1 MKKLL
6 WVLILLLL
14 PLTALAEDAE
24 SRRDGAFFYQIADG
38 EAILTG
44 CDWDAMQADSLYM
57 FAEPPVSLEIPA
69 TLGGYPVTSI
79 GGGVFCSL
87 DGCPVDAPFEVVLPE
102 GLRTLD
108 AYTFTECFYAT
119 KITLPASLEII
130 PEGCFDRVP
139 AEIDFPNGNPR
150 YSCENGFLINN
161 TTQTLLY
168 TAPSSHGI
176 ALPAVRRLGDWS
188 LSNYYLWY
196 DDYDPVLPDTLESVG
211 SYVFYD
217 CGVTRVTFPDGITEL
232 SPFTFSC
239 TALQEVHLPASLRE
253 IPDYCFWD
261 CHLTALTIPD
271 GVTRIGAHAVD
282 WFTGEIIGAV
292 TLPASVEF
300 VGYRA
305 FPDECDVTALNPQV
319 HFETATEY
327 AERIP
332 EYDWYGDEAAD
343 VLYSDGLFDYELSS
357 RGAVLL
363 DCSRFLN
370 QPEVPDVLEIPAELG
385 GYPVTSIGGWVFCS
399 LDGCPLDAPFEIVLP
414 EGLRALDADT
424 FSDCFYAANVTL
436 PASLEIIPEGCF
448 GRIPAEIDFPN
459 GNPRYSCENGF
470 LIDNTTQTLLYTAP
484 SSHGT
489 ALPAVR
495 RLGDWSLANWLWYD
509 DDDPVLP
516 DTLESVGSHIFY
528 DCCVTRVTFP
538 DGVTE
543 LSPYTFHSTDLQEVH
558 LPASLREIPDFCFW
572 NCQLTALTIPDGVTH
587 IGAQAFNGFT
597 GEIIQAV
604 TLPASVEF
612 VGYRAFPDECDVTAL
627 NPQVHFETATEYAE
641 RIPEYDWYGDEAAD
655 VLYSDGLFDYELSS
669 RGAVLLDCSRF
680 FNQPEVPD
688 VLEIPSELGG
698 TPVVAIAANALNT
711 SESCADSLLFG
722 IVLPEGVQRVEAD
735 AFQCC
740 HAATQISFPSTLTML
755 AEGSFFH
762 VYAEIDFPNG
772 NPRYSCENGFLI
784 DRDTQTLLYAAP
796 SSQGQPI
803 PAVRRLG
810 DSALDNWKP
819 AGNEIR
825 LPDTLESIGPY
836 ALDGQYTGDF
846 SPLAALILPDGVR
859 ELSDCSIYGCWEIQL
874 LRFPATLTEIPAYCV
889 ANCGLGAVEIPEG
902 VTRIGEFAFYYYDW
916 EQTELSAVTLPAS
929 VEFVGFRAF
938 PDECEITAL
947 NPDTHF
953 ETEEEINQRNP
964 DWAYRIP

>member
-14 PLTALAEDAE
+14 PLTAWAEDAE
-24 SRRDGAFFYQIADG
+24 IHRDGAFFYQIADG
-38 EAILTG
+38 EATLTG

-57 FAEPPVSLEIPA
+57 FAEPQVSLEIPA

-79 GGGVFCSL
+79 GGWQLSSL
-87 DGCPVDAPFEVVLPE
+87 DVCPVDAPFDVVLPE
-102 GLRTLD
+102 GLRALD
-108 AYTFTECFYAT
+108 ADAFADCYYAA
-119 KITLPASLEII
+119 KVTLPATLEII
-130 PEGCFDRVP
+130 PEGCFDRIE

-150 YSCENGFLINN
+150 YSCENGFLIDRD
-161 TTQTLLY
+161 TQTLLY
-168 TAPSSHGI
+168 TAPSSHGT
-176 ALPAVRRLGDWS
+176 ALPAVRRLGDGS
-188 LSNYYLWY
+188 LLNWLWY
-196 DDYDPVLPDTLESVG
+196 DDDDPVLPDTLESVG
-211 SYVFYD
+211 SYIFYD

-232 SPFTFSC
+232 SPYTFYC
-239 TALQEVHLPASLRE
+239 TDLQEVHLPASLRE
-253 IPDYCFWD
+253 IPDYCFWN
-261 CHLTALTIPD
+261 CQLTALTIPD

-319 HFETATEY
+319 HFETAAEY

-343 VLYSDGLFDYELSS
+343 ALYSDGLFDYELSS

-363 DCSRFLN
+363 DCSRFL
-370 QPEVPDVLEIPAELG
+370 
-385 GYPVTSIGGWVFCS
+385 
-399 LDGCPLDAPFEIVLP
+399 
-414 EGLRALDADT
+414 
-424 FSDCFYAANVTL
+424 
-436 PASLEIIPEGCF
+436 
-448 GRIPAEIDFPN
+448 
-459 GNPRYSCENGF
+459 
-470 LIDNTTQTLLYTAP
+470 
-484 SSHGT
+484 
-489 ALPAVR
+489 
-495 RLGDWSLANWLWYD
+495 
-509 DDDPVLP
+509 
-516 DTLESVGSHIFY
+516 
-528 DCCVTRVTFP
+528 
-538 DGVTE
+538 
-543 LSPYTFHSTDLQEVH
+543 
-558 LPASLREIPDFCFW
+558 
-572 NCQLTALTIPDGVTH
+572 
-587 IGAQAFNGFT
+587 
-597 GEIIQAV
+597 
-604 TLPASVEF
+604 
-612 VGYRAFPDECDVTAL
+612 
-627 NPQVHFETATEYAE
+627 
-641 RIPEYDWYGDEAAD
+641 
-655 VLYSDGLFDYELSS
+655 
-669 RGAVLLDCSRF
+669 
-680 FNQPEVPD
+680 NQPEVPD

-803 PAVRRLG
+803 PVVRRLG

>member
-14 PLTALAEDAE
+14 PLTAWAEDAE
-24 SRRDGAFFYQIADG
+24 IHRDGAFFYQIADG
-38 EAILTG
+38 EATLTG

-79 GGGVFCSL
+79 GGWVFCSL

-102 GLRTLD
+102 GLRALD
-108 AYTFTECFYAT
+108 ADTFADCFYAA
-119 KITLPASLEII
+119 KVTLPATLEII
-130 PEGCFDRVP
+130 PEDCFDRIS

-168 TAPSSHGI
+168 TAPSSHGNP
-176 ALPAVRRLGDWS
+176 LPAVRRLGDCS
-188 LSNYYLWY
+188 LMNWLW
-196 DDYDPVLPDTLESVG
+196 DDDDDPVLPDTLESVG
-211 SYVFYD
+211 SYIFYD

-232 SPFTFSC
+232 SPYTFYC
-239 TALQEVHLPASLRE
+239 TDLQEVHLPASLRE
-253 IPDYCFWD
+253 IPDYCFWN
-261 CHLTALTIPD
+261 CQLIALTIPD

-363 DCSRFLN
+363 DCSRFL
-370 QPEVPDVLEIPAELG
+370 
-385 GYPVTSIGGWVFCS
+385 
-399 LDGCPLDAPFEIVLP
+399 
-414 EGLRALDADT
+414 
-424 FSDCFYAANVTL
+424 
-436 PASLEIIPEGCF
+436 
-448 GRIPAEIDFPN
+448 
-459 GNPRYSCENGF
+459 
-470 LIDNTTQTLLYTAP
+470 
-484 SSHGT
+484 
-489 ALPAVR
+489 
-495 RLGDWSLANWLWYD
+495 
-509 DDDPVLP
+509 
-516 DTLESVGSHIFY
+516 
-528 DCCVTRVTFP
+528 
-538 DGVTE
+538 
-543 LSPYTFHSTDLQEVH
+543 
-558 LPASLREIPDFCFW
+558 
-572 NCQLTALTIPDGVTH
+572 
-587 IGAQAFNGFT
+587 
-597 GEIIQAV
+597 
-604 TLPASVEF
+604 
-612 VGYRAFPDECDVTAL
+612 
-627 NPQVHFETATEYAE
+627 
-641 RIPEYDWYGDEAAD
+641 
-655 VLYSDGLFDYELSS
+655 
-669 RGAVLLDCSRF
+669 
-680 FNQPEVPD
+680 NQPEVPD

-889 ANCGLGAVEIPEG
+889 ANCGLGAVEIPED

-929 VEFVGFRAF
+929 VEFAGFRAF
-938 PDECEITAL
+938 PDDCEITAL

>member
-14 PLTALAEDAE
+14 PLTVLAEDAE

-79 GGGVFCSL
+79 GGWVFCSL

-102 GLRTLD
+102 GLRALD
-108 AYTFTECFYAT
+108 ADAFADCFYAANV
-119 KITLPASLEII
+119 TLPATLEII
-130 PEGCFDRVP
+130 PEDCFDRIS
-139 AEIDFPNGNPR
+139 AEIEFPNGNPR
-150 YSCENGFLINN
+150 YSCENGFLIDN

-168 TAPSSHGI
+168 TAPSSHGNP
-176 ALPAVRRLGDWS
+176 LPAVRRLGDCS
-188 LSNYYLWY
+188 LANWLW
-196 DDYDPVLPDTLESVG
+196 DDDDDPVLPDTLESVG
-211 SYVFYD
+211 SYIFYD

-232 SPFTFSC
+232 SPYTFYC
-239 TALQEVHLPASLRE
+239 TDLQEVHLPASLRE
-253 IPDYCFWD
+253 IPDYCFWN
-261 CHLTALTIPD
+261 CQLIALTIPD

-319 HFETATEY
+319 HFETAAEY

-363 DCSRFLN
+363 GCSRFLN

-385 GYPVTSIGGWVFCS
+385 GYPVVGLGAYALCTYDFAGGRDFSI
-399 LDGCPLDAPFEIVLP
+399 IV
-414 EGLRALDADT
+414 
-424 FSDCFYAANVTL
+424 
-436 PASLEIIPEGCF
+436 
-448 GRIPAEIDFPN
+448 
-459 GNPRYSCENGF
+459 
-470 LIDNTTQTLLYTAP
+470 
-484 SSHGT
+484 
-489 ALPAVR
+489 
-495 RLGDWSLANWLWYD
+495 
-509 DDDPVLP
+509 
-516 DTLESVGSHIFY
+516 
-528 DCCVTRVTFP
+528 
-538 DGVTE
+538 
-543 LSPYTFHSTDLQEVH
+543 
-558 LPASLREIPDFCFW
+558 
-572 NCQLTALTIPDGVTH
+572 
-587 IGAQAFNGFT
+587 
-597 GEIIQAV
+597 
-604 TLPASVEF
+604 
-612 VGYRAFPDECDVTAL
+612 
-627 NPQVHFETATEYAE
+627 
-641 RIPEYDWYGDEAAD
+641 
-655 VLYSDGLFDYELSS
+655 
-669 RGAVLLDCSRF
+669 
-680 FNQPEVPD
+680 
-688 VLEIPSELGG
+688 
-698 TPVVAIAANALNT
+698 
-711 SESCADSLLFG
+711 
-722 IVLPEGVQRVEAD
+722 PEGVRFMTSD
-735 AFQCC
+735 AFLCC
-740 HAATQISFPSTLTML
+740 HAATRISFPSTLDDL
-755 AEGSFFH
+755 PESSFYH
-762 VYAEIDFPNG
+762 VSAEIDFPNG

>member
-14 PLTALAEDAE
+14 PLTAWAEDAE
-24 SRRDGAFFYQIADG
+24 IHRDGAFFYQIADG

-319 HFETATEY
+319 HFETAAEY
-327 AERIP
+327 AERRS
-332 EYDWYGDEAAD
+332 EYDWDSDEAAD
-343 VLYSDGLFDYELSS
+343 ALYSDGLFDYELSS

-385 GYPVTSIGGWVFCS
+385 GYPVTAIGGWVFCS
-399 LDGCPLDAPFEIVLP
+399 LDGCPVDAPFEVVLP
-414 EGLRALDADT
+414 EGLRALDSDT
-424 FSDCFYAANVTL
+424 FADCFYAANVTL

-484 SSHGT
+484 SSHGNP
-489 ALPAVR
+489 LPAVR
-495 RLGDWSLANWLWYD
+495 RLGDCSLMNWLWDD

-516 DTLESVGSHIFY
+516 DTLESVGSYIFY
-528 DCCVTRVTFP
+528 DCGVTRVTFP
-538 DGVTE
+538 DGITE
-543 LSPYTFHSTDLQEVH
+543 LSPYTFYCTDLQEVH
-558 LPASLREIPDFCFW
+558 LPASLREIPDYCFW
-572 NCQLTALTIPDGVTH
+572 NCQLIALTIPDGVTR
-587 IGAQAFNGFT
+587 IGAHAVDWFT
-597 GEIIQAV
+597 GEIIGAV

-627 NPQVHFETATEYAE
+627 NPQVHFETAAEYAE

-655 VLYSDGLFDYELSS
+655 ALYSDGLFDYELSS

-680 FNQPEVPD
+680 LNQPEVPD

>member
-1 MKKLL
+1 M
-6 WVLILLLL
+6 LLL

-24 SRRDGAFFYQIADG
+24 SHRDGAFFYQIADG

-79 GGGVFCSL
+79 GGWVFCSL
-87 DGCPVDAPFEVVLPE
+87 DGSPVDAPFEVVLPE
-102 GLRTLD
+102 GLRALD
-108 AYTFTECFYAT
+108 ADTFADCFYAANV
-119 KITLPASLEII
+119 TLPASLEII
-130 PEGCFDRVP
+130 PEDCFDRIS

-150 YSCENGFLINN
+150 YSCENGFLIDN

-168 TAPSSHGI
+168 TAPSSHGNP
-176 ALPAVRRLGDWS
+176 LPAVRRLGDCS
-188 LSNYYLWY
+188 LMNWLW
-196 DDYDPVLPDTLESVG
+196 DDDDAPVLPDTLESVG
-211 SYVFYD
+211 SYIFYD

-232 SPFTFSC
+232 SPYTFYC
-239 TALQEVHLPASLRE
+239 TDLQEVHLPASLRE
-253 IPDYCFWD
+253 IPDYCFWN
-261 CHLTALTIPD
+261 CQLTALTIPD

-319 HFETATEY
+319 HFETAAEY

-363 DCSRFLN
+363 NCSRLFN
-370 QPEVPDVLEIPAELG
+370 QSEVPDVLEIPAKLG
-385 GYPVTSIGGWVFCS
+385 GYPVVGLGAYALCTYDFAGGRDFSI
-399 LDGCPLDAPFEIVLP
+399 IV
-414 EGLRALDADT
+414 
-424 FSDCFYAANVTL
+424 
-436 PASLEIIPEGCF
+436 
-448 GRIPAEIDFPN
+448 
-459 GNPRYSCENGF
+459 
-470 LIDNTTQTLLYTAP
+470 
-484 SSHGT
+484 
-489 ALPAVR
+489 
-495 RLGDWSLANWLWYD
+495 
-509 DDDPVLP
+509 
-516 DTLESVGSHIFY
+516 
-528 DCCVTRVTFP
+528 
-538 DGVTE
+538 
-543 LSPYTFHSTDLQEVH
+543 
-558 LPASLREIPDFCFW
+558 
-572 NCQLTALTIPDGVTH
+572 
-587 IGAQAFNGFT
+587 
-597 GEIIQAV
+597 
-604 TLPASVEF
+604 
-612 VGYRAFPDECDVTAL
+612 
-627 NPQVHFETATEYAE
+627 
-641 RIPEYDWYGDEAAD
+641 
-655 VLYSDGLFDYELSS
+655 
-669 RGAVLLDCSRF
+669 
-680 FNQPEVPD
+680 
-688 VLEIPSELGG
+688 
-698 TPVVAIAANALNT
+698 
-711 SESCADSLLFG
+711 
-722 IVLPEGVQRVEAD
+722 PEGVRFMTSD
-735 AFQCC
+735 AFLCC
-740 HAATQISFPSTLTML
+740 HAATRISFPSTLDDL
-755 AEGSFFH
+755 PESSFYH
-762 VYAEIDFPNG
+762 VSAEIDFPNG

>member
-14 PLTALAEDAE
+14 PLTVLAEDAE

-38 EAILTG
+38 EAVLTG

-79 GGGVFCSL
+79 GGWVFCSL
-87 DGCPVDAPFEVVLPE
+87 DGSPVDAPFEVVLPE
-102 GLRTLD
+102 GLRALD
-108 AYTFTECFYAT
+108 ADAFADCYYAA
-119 KITLPASLEII
+119 KVTLPATLEII
-130 PEGCFDRVP
+130 PEDCFDRIS

-150 YSCENGFLINN
+150 YSCENGFLIDN

-168 TAPSSHGI
+168 TAPSSHGNP
-176 ALPAVRRLGDWS
+176 LPAVRRLGDCS
-188 LSNYYLWY
+188 LANWLW
-196 DDYDPVLPDTLESVG
+196 DDDDDPVLPDTLESVG
-211 SYVFYD
+211 SYIFYD

-232 SPFTFSC
+232 SPYTFYC
-239 TALQEVHLPASLRE
+239 TDLQEVHLPASLRE
-253 IPDYCFWD
+253 IPDYCFWN
-261 CHLTALTIPD
+261 CQLIALTIPD

-332 EYDWYGDEAAD
+332 EYDWYGGEAAD

-363 DCSRFLN
+363 GCSRFLN

-385 GYPVTSIGGWVFCS
+385 GYPVVGLGAYALCTYDFAGGRDFSI
-399 LDGCPLDAPFEIVLP
+399 IV
-414 EGLRALDADT
+414 
-424 FSDCFYAANVTL
+424 
-436 PASLEIIPEGCF
+436 
-448 GRIPAEIDFPN
+448 
-459 GNPRYSCENGF
+459 
-470 LIDNTTQTLLYTAP
+470 
-484 SSHGT
+484 
-489 ALPAVR
+489 
-495 RLGDWSLANWLWYD
+495 
-509 DDDPVLP
+509 
-516 DTLESVGSHIFY
+516 
-528 DCCVTRVTFP
+528 
-538 DGVTE
+538 
-543 LSPYTFHSTDLQEVH
+543 
-558 LPASLREIPDFCFW
+558 
-572 NCQLTALTIPDGVTH
+572 
-587 IGAQAFNGFT
+587 
-597 GEIIQAV
+597 
-604 TLPASVEF
+604 
-612 VGYRAFPDECDVTAL
+612 
-627 NPQVHFETATEYAE
+627 
-641 RIPEYDWYGDEAAD
+641 
-655 VLYSDGLFDYELSS
+655 
-669 RGAVLLDCSRF
+669 
-680 FNQPEVPD
+680 
-688 VLEIPSELGG
+688 
-698 TPVVAIAANALNT
+698 
-711 SESCADSLLFG
+711 
-722 IVLPEGVQRVEAD
+722 PEGVRFMTSD
-735 AFQCC
+735 AFLCC
-740 HAATQISFPSTLTML
+740 HAATRISFPSTLDDL
-755 AEGSFFH
+755 PESSFYH
-762 VYAEIDFPNG
+762 VSAEIDFPNG

>member
-24 SRRDGAFFYQIADG
+24 SHRDGAFFYQIADG
-38 EAILTG
+38 EAVLTG

-57 FAEPPVSLEIPA
+57 FAEPQVS
-69 TLGGYPVTSI
+69 
-79 GGGVFCSL
+79 
-87 DGCPVDAPFEVVLPE
+87 
-102 GLRTLD
+102 
-108 AYTFTECFYAT
+108 
-119 KITLPASLEII
+119 
-130 PEGCFDRVP
+130 
-139 AEIDFPNGNPR
+139 
-150 YSCENGFLINN
+150 
-161 TTQTLLY
+161 
-168 TAPSSHGI
+168 
-176 ALPAVRRLGDWS
+176 
-188 LSNYYLWY
+188 
-196 DDYDPVLPDTLESVG
+196 
-211 SYVFYD
+211 
-217 CGVTRVTFPDGITEL
+217 
-232 SPFTFSC
+232 
-239 TALQEVHLPASLRE
+239 
-253 IPDYCFWD
+253 
-261 CHLTALTIPD
+261 
-271 GVTRIGAHAVD
+271 
-282 WFTGEIIGAV
+282 
-292 TLPASVEF
+292 
-300 VGYRA
+300 
-305 FPDECDVTALNPQV
+305 
-319 HFETATEY
+319 
-327 AERIP
+327 
-332 EYDWYGDEAAD
+332 
-343 VLYSDGLFDYELSS
+343 
-357 RGAVLL
+357 
-363 DCSRFLN
+363 
-370 QPEVPDVLEIPAELG
+370 LEIPAELG
-385 GYPVTSIGGWVFCS
+385 GV
-399 LDGCPLDAPFEIVLP
+399 
-414 EGLRALDADT
+414 
-424 FSDCFYAANVTL
+424 
-436 PASLEIIPEGCF
+436 
-448 GRIPAEIDFPN
+448 
-459 GNPRYSCENGF
+459 
-470 LIDNTTQTLLYTAP
+470 
-484 SSHGT
+484 
-489 ALPAVR
+489 
-495 RLGDWSLANWLWYD
+495 
-509 DDDPVLP
+509 
-516 DTLESVGSHIFY
+516 
-528 DCCVTRVTFP
+528 
-538 DGVTE
+538 
-543 LSPYTFHSTDLQEVH
+543 
-558 LPASLREIPDFCFW
+558 
-572 NCQLTALTIPDGVTH
+572 
-587 IGAQAFNGFT
+587 
-597 GEIIQAV
+597 
-604 TLPASVEF
+604 
-612 VGYRAFPDECDVTAL
+612 
-627 NPQVHFETATEYAE
+627 
-641 RIPEYDWYGDEAAD
+641 
-655 VLYSDGLFDYELSS
+655 
-669 RGAVLLDCSRF
+669 
-680 FNQPEVPD
+680 
-688 VLEIPSELGG
+688 
-698 TPVVAIAANALNT
+698 PVVAIAENALNT

>member
-14 PLTALAEDAE
+14 PLTAWAEDAE
-24 SRRDGAFFYQIADG
+24 IHRDGAFFYQIADG
-38 EAILTG
+38 EATLTG

-57 FAEPPVSLEIPA
+57 FAEPQVSLEIPA
-69 TLGGYPVTSI
+69 TLGGYPVTAI
-79 GGGVFCSL
+79 GGWVFCSL

-102 GLRTLD
+102 GLR
-108 AYTFTECFYAT
+108 
-119 KITLPASLEII
+119 
-130 PEGCFDRVP
+130 
-139 AEIDFPNGNPR
+139 
-150 YSCENGFLINN
+150 
-161 TTQTLLY
+161 
-168 TAPSSHGI
+168 
-176 ALPAVRRLGDWS
+176 
-188 LSNYYLWY
+188 
-196 DDYDPVLPDTLESVG
+196 
-211 SYVFYD
+211 
-217 CGVTRVTFPDGITEL
+217 
-232 SPFTFSC
+232 
-239 TALQEVHLPASLRE
+239 
-253 IPDYCFWD
+253 
-261 CHLTALTIPD
+261 
-271 GVTRIGAHAVD
+271 
-282 WFTGEIIGAV
+282 
-292 TLPASVEF
+292 
-300 VGYRA
+300 
-305 FPDECDVTALNPQV
+305 
-319 HFETATEY
+319 
-327 AERIP
+327 
-332 EYDWYGDEAAD
+332 
-343 VLYSDGLFDYELSS
+343 
-357 RGAVLL
+357 
-363 DCSRFLN
+363 
-370 QPEVPDVLEIPAELG
+370 
-385 GYPVTSIGGWVFCS
+385 
-399 LDGCPLDAPFEIVLP
+399 
-414 EGLRALDADT
+414 ALDADT
-424 FSDCFYAANVTL
+424 FADCFYAANVTL
-436 PASLEIIPEGCF
+436 PATLEIIPEDCF
-448 GRIPAEIDFPN
+448 DRISAEIDFPN

-484 SSHGT
+484 SSHGNP
-489 ALPAVR
+489 LPAVR
-495 RLGDWSLANWLWYD
+495 RLGDCSLMNWLWDD

-516 DTLESVGSHIFY
+516 DTLESVGSYIFY
-528 DCCVTRVTFP
+528 DCGVTRVTFP
-538 DGVTE
+538 DGITE
-543 LSPYTFHSTDLQEVH
+543 LSPYTFYCTDLQEVH
-558 LPASLREIPDFCFW
+558 LPASLREIPDYCFW
-572 NCQLTALTIPDGVTH
+572 NCQLIALTIPDGVTR
-587 IGAQAFNGFT
+587 IGAHAVDWFT
-597 GEIIQAV
+597 GEIIGAV
-604 TLPASVEF
+604 TLPASMEF

-627 NPQVHFETATEYAE
+627 NPQVHFETAAEYAE

>member
-24 SRRDGAFFYQIADG
+24 SHRDGAFFYQIADG
-38 EAILTG
+38 EAVLTG

-79 GGGVFCSL
+79 GGWVFCSL
-87 DGCPVDAPFEVVLPE
+87 DGSPVDAPFEVVLPE
-102 GLRTLD
+102 GLRALD
-108 AYTFTECFYAT
+108 ADAFADCYYAA
-119 KITLPASLEII
+119 KVTLPATLEII
-130 PEGCFDRVP
+130 PEDCFDRIS

-150 YSCENGFLINN
+150 YSCENGFLIDN

-168 TAPSSHGI
+168 TAPSSHGNP
-176 ALPAVRRLGDWS
+176 LPAVRRLGDCS
-188 LSNYYLWY
+188 LANWLW
-196 DDYDPVLPDTLESVG
+196 DDDDDPVLPDTLESVG
-211 SYVFYD
+211 SYIFYD

-232 SPFTFSC
+232 SPYTFYC
-239 TALQEVHLPASLRE
+239 TDLQEVHLPASLRE
-253 IPDYCFWD
+253 IPDYCFWN
-261 CHLTALTIPD
+261 CQLIALTIPD

-332 EYDWYGDEAAD
+332 EYDWYGGEAAD
-343 VLYSDGLFDYELSS
+343 VLYSDGLFDCELSS

-363 DCSRFLN
+363 GCSRFLN

-385 GYPVTSIGGWVFCS
+385 GYPVVGLGAYALCTYDFAGGRDFSI
-399 LDGCPLDAPFEIVLP
+399 IV
-414 EGLRALDADT
+414 
-424 FSDCFYAANVTL
+424 
-436 PASLEIIPEGCF
+436 
-448 GRIPAEIDFPN
+448 
-459 GNPRYSCENGF
+459 
-470 LIDNTTQTLLYTAP
+470 
-484 SSHGT
+484 
-489 ALPAVR
+489 
-495 RLGDWSLANWLWYD
+495 
-509 DDDPVLP
+509 
-516 DTLESVGSHIFY
+516 
-528 DCCVTRVTFP
+528 
-538 DGVTE
+538 
-543 LSPYTFHSTDLQEVH
+543 
-558 LPASLREIPDFCFW
+558 
-572 NCQLTALTIPDGVTH
+572 
-587 IGAQAFNGFT
+587 
-597 GEIIQAV
+597 
-604 TLPASVEF
+604 
-612 VGYRAFPDECDVTAL
+612 
-627 NPQVHFETATEYAE
+627 
-641 RIPEYDWYGDEAAD
+641 
-655 VLYSDGLFDYELSS
+655 
-669 RGAVLLDCSRF
+669 
-680 FNQPEVPD
+680 
-688 VLEIPSELGG
+688 
-698 TPVVAIAANALNT
+698 
-711 SESCADSLLFG
+711 
-722 IVLPEGVQRVEAD
+722 PEGVRFMTSD
-735 AFQCC
+735 AFLCC
-740 HAATQISFPSTLTML
+740 HAATRISFPSTLDDL
-755 AEGSFFH
+755 PESSFYH
-762 VYAEIDFPNG
+762 VSAEIDFPNG

>member
-24 SRRDGAFFYQIADG
+24 IHRDGVFFYQIADG
-38 EAILTG
+38 EATLTG

-57 FAEPPVSLEIPA
+57 FAEPQVSLEIPA

-79 GGGVFCSL
+79 GGWVFCSL
-87 DGCPVDAPFEVVLPE
+87 DGSPVDAPFEVVLPE
-102 GLRTLD
+102 GLRALD
-108 AYTFTECFYAT
+108 ADAFADCYYAA
-119 KITLPASLEII
+119 KVTLPATLEII
-130 PEGCFDRVP
+130 PEDCFDRIS
-139 AEIDFPNGNPR
+139 AEIEFPNGNPR
-150 YSCENGFLINN
+150 YSCENGFLIDN

-168 TAPSSHGI
+168 TAPSSHGNP
-176 ALPAVRRLGDWS
+176 LPAVRRLGDCS
-188 LSNYYLWY
+188 LANWLW
-196 DDYDPVLPDTLESVG
+196 DDDDDPVLPDTLESVG
-211 SYVFYD
+211 SYIFYD

-232 SPFTFSC
+232 SPYTFYC
-239 TALQEVHLPASLRE
+239 TDLQEVHLPASLRE
-253 IPDYCFWD
+253 IPDYCFWN
-261 CHLTALTIPD
+261 CQLIALTIPD

-332 EYDWYGDEAAD
+332 EYDWYGGEAAD

-363 DCSRFLN
+363 GCSRFLN
-370 QPEVPDVLEIPAELG
+370 QPEVPDVLEIPATLG
-385 GYPVTSIGGWVFCS
+385 GYPVVGLGAYALCTYDFAGGRDFSI
-399 LDGCPLDAPFEIVLP
+399 IV
-414 EGLRALDADT
+414 
-424 FSDCFYAANVTL
+424 
-436 PASLEIIPEGCF
+436 
-448 GRIPAEIDFPN
+448 
-459 GNPRYSCENGF
+459 
-470 LIDNTTQTLLYTAP
+470 
-484 SSHGT
+484 
-489 ALPAVR
+489 
-495 RLGDWSLANWLWYD
+495 
-509 DDDPVLP
+509 
-516 DTLESVGSHIFY
+516 
-528 DCCVTRVTFP
+528 
-538 DGVTE
+538 
-543 LSPYTFHSTDLQEVH
+543 
-558 LPASLREIPDFCFW
+558 
-572 NCQLTALTIPDGVTH
+572 
-587 IGAQAFNGFT
+587 
-597 GEIIQAV
+597 
-604 TLPASVEF
+604 
-612 VGYRAFPDECDVTAL
+612 
-627 NPQVHFETATEYAE
+627 
-641 RIPEYDWYGDEAAD
+641 
-655 VLYSDGLFDYELSS
+655 
-669 RGAVLLDCSRF
+669 
-680 FNQPEVPD
+680 
-688 VLEIPSELGG
+688 
-698 TPVVAIAANALNT
+698 
-711 SESCADSLLFG
+711 
-722 IVLPEGVQRVEAD
+722 PEGVRFMTSD
-735 AFQCC
+735 AFLCC
-740 HAATQISFPSTLTML
+740 HAATRISFPSTLDDL
-755 AEGSFFH
+755 PESSFYH
-762 VYAEIDFPNG
+762 VSAEIDFPNG

-947 NPDTHF
+947 NPDAHF

>member
-24 SRRDGAFFYQIADG
+24 SHRDSAFFYQIADG

-44 CDWDAMQADSLYM
+44 CDWDSMQADSLYM

-79 GGGVFCSL
+79 GGWVFCSL

-102 GLRTLD
+102 GLRALD
-108 AYTFTECFYAT
+108 ADTFADCFYAANV
-119 KITLPASLEII
+119 TLPATLEII
-130 PEGCFDRVP
+130 PEDCFDRIS

-150 YSCENGFLINN
+150 YSCENGFLIDN

-168 TAPSSHGI
+168 TAPSSHGNP
-176 ALPAVRRLGDWS
+176 LPAVRRLGDCS
-188 LSNYYLWY
+188 LANWLW
-196 DDYDPVLPDTLESVG
+196 DDDDDPVLPDTLESVG
-211 SYVFYD
+211 SYIFYD

-232 SPFTFSC
+232 SPYTFYC
-239 TALQEVHLPASLRE
+239 TDLQEVHLPASLRE
-253 IPDYCFWD
+253 IPDYCFWN
-261 CHLTALTIPD
+261 CQLIALTIPD

-332 EYDWYGDEAAD
+332 EYDWYGGEAAD
-343 VLYSDGLFDYELSS
+343 VLYSDGLFDCELSS

-363 DCSRFLN
+363 GCSRFLN

-385 GYPVTSIGGWVFCS
+385 G
-399 LDGCPLDAPFEIVLP
+399 
-414 EGLRALDADT
+414 
-424 FSDCFYAANVTL
+424 
-436 PASLEIIPEGCF
+436 
-448 GRIPAEIDFPN
+448 
-459 GNPRYSCENGF
+459 
-470 LIDNTTQTLLYTAP
+470 
-484 SSHGT
+484 
-489 ALPAVR
+489 
-495 RLGDWSLANWLWYD
+495 
-509 DDDPVLP
+509 
-516 DTLESVGSHIFY
+516 
-528 DCCVTRVTFP
+528 
-538 DGVTE
+538 
-543 LSPYTFHSTDLQEVH
+543 
-558 LPASLREIPDFCFW
+558 
-572 NCQLTALTIPDGVTH
+572 
-587 IGAQAFNGFT
+587 
-597 GEIIQAV
+597 
-604 TLPASVEF
+604 
-612 VGYRAFPDECDVTAL
+612 
-627 NPQVHFETATEYAE
+627 
-641 RIPEYDWYGDEAAD
+641 
-655 VLYSDGLFDYELSS
+655 
-669 RGAVLLDCSRF
+669 
-680 FNQPEVPD
+680 
-688 VLEIPSELGG
+688 

-711 SESCADSLLFG
+711 SESYADSLLFG

>member
-79 GGGVFCSL
+79 GGWVFCSL
-87 DGCPVDAPFEVVLPE
+87 DGSPVDAPFEVVLPE
-102 GLRTLD
+102 GLRALD
-108 AYTFTECFYAT
+108 ADAFADCYYAA
-119 KITLPASLEII
+119 KVTLPATLEII
-130 PEGCFDRVP
+130 PEDCFDRIS

-150 YSCENGFLINN
+150 YSCENGFLIDN

-168 TAPSSHGI
+168 TAPSSHGNP
-176 ALPAVRRLGDWS
+176 LPAVRRLGDCS
-188 LSNYYLWY
+188 LANWLW
-196 DDYDPVLPDTLESVG
+196 DDDDDPVLPDTLESVG
-211 SYVFYD
+211 SYIFYD

-232 SPFTFSC
+232 SPYTFYC
-239 TALQEVHLPASLRE
+239 TDLQEVHLPASLRE
-253 IPDYCFWD
+253 IPDYCFWN
-261 CHLTALTIPD
+261 CQLIALTIPD

-332 EYDWYGDEAAD
+332 EYDWYGGEAAD
-343 VLYSDGLFDYELSS
+343 VLYSDGLFDCELSS

-363 DCSRFLN
+363 GCSRFLN

-385 GYPVTSIGGWVFCS
+385 G
-399 LDGCPLDAPFEIVLP
+399 
-414 EGLRALDADT
+414 
-424 FSDCFYAANVTL
+424 
-436 PASLEIIPEGCF
+436 
-448 GRIPAEIDFPN
+448 
-459 GNPRYSCENGF
+459 
-470 LIDNTTQTLLYTAP
+470 
-484 SSHGT
+484 
-489 ALPAVR
+489 
-495 RLGDWSLANWLWYD
+495 
-509 DDDPVLP
+509 
-516 DTLESVGSHIFY
+516 
-528 DCCVTRVTFP
+528 
-538 DGVTE
+538 
-543 LSPYTFHSTDLQEVH
+543 
-558 LPASLREIPDFCFW
+558 
-572 NCQLTALTIPDGVTH
+572 
-587 IGAQAFNGFT
+587 
-597 GEIIQAV
+597 
-604 TLPASVEF
+604 
-612 VGYRAFPDECDVTAL
+612 
-627 NPQVHFETATEYAE
+627 
-641 RIPEYDWYGDEAAD
+641 
-655 VLYSDGLFDYELSS
+655 
-669 RGAVLLDCSRF
+669 
-680 FNQPEVPD
+680 
-688 VLEIPSELGG
+688 

-711 SESCADSLLFG
+711 SESYADSLLFG

-836 ALDGQYTGDF
+836 ALGGQYTGDF

>member
-14 PLTALAEDAE
+14 PLTAWAEDAE
-24 SRRDGAFFYQIADG
+24 IHRDGAFFYQIADG

-69 TLGGYPVTSI
+69 TLGGYPVTAI
-79 GGGVFCSL
+79 GGWLFSSL
-87 DGCPVDAPFEVVLPE
+87 DVCPVDAPFEVVFPE
-102 GLRTLD
+102 GLRALD
-108 AYTFTECFYAT
+108 ADTFAECFYAV
-119 KITLPASLEII
+119 KVTLPATLEII
-130 PEGCFDRVP
+130 PEGCFDQIS
-139 AEIDFPNGNPR
+139 AEIEFPNGNPR

-319 HFETATEY
+319 HFETAAEY

-343 VLYSDGLFDYELSS
+343 ALYSDGLFDYELSS
-357 RGAVLL
+357 RGAVLT
-363 DCSRFLN
+363 DCDWDAMQADSLYMF
-370 QPEVPDVLEIPAELG
+370 AEP
-385 GYPVTSIGGWVFCS
+385 PVS
-399 LDGCPLDAPFEIVLP
+399 
-414 EGLRALDADT
+414 
-424 FSDCFYAANVTL
+424 
-436 PASLEIIPEGCF
+436 
-448 GRIPAEIDFPN
+448 
-459 GNPRYSCENGF
+459 
-470 LIDNTTQTLLYTAP
+470 
-484 SSHGT
+484 
-489 ALPAVR
+489 
-495 RLGDWSLANWLWYD
+495 
-509 DDDPVLP
+509 
-516 DTLESVGSHIFY
+516 
-528 DCCVTRVTFP
+528 
-538 DGVTE
+538 
-543 LSPYTFHSTDLQEVH
+543 
-558 LPASLREIPDFCFW
+558 
-572 NCQLTALTIPDGVTH
+572 
-587 IGAQAFNGFT
+587 
-597 GEIIQAV
+597 
-604 TLPASVEF
+604 
-612 VGYRAFPDECDVTAL
+612 
-627 NPQVHFETATEYAE
+627 
-641 RIPEYDWYGDEAAD
+641 
-655 VLYSDGLFDYELSS
+655 
-669 RGAVLLDCSRF
+669 
-680 FNQPEVPD
+680 
-688 VLEIPSELGG
+688 LEIPSELGG

>member
-6 WVLILLLL
+6 WVLILLVL

-24 SRRDGAFFYQIADG
+24 SHRDGAFFYQIADG
-38 EAILTG
+38 EAVLTG

-79 GGGVFCSL
+79 GGWVFCSL
-87 DGCPVDAPFEVVLPE
+87 DGSPVDAPFEVVLPE
-102 GLRTLD
+102 GLRALD
-108 AYTFTECFYAT
+108 ADAFADCYYAA
-119 KITLPASLEII
+119 KVTLPATLEII
-130 PEGCFDRVP
+130 PEDCFDRIS

-150 YSCENGFLINN
+150 YSCENGFLIDN

-168 TAPSSHGI
+168 TAPSSHGNP
-176 ALPAVRRLGDWS
+176 LPAVRRLGDCS
-188 LSNYYLWY
+188 LANWLW
-196 DDYDPVLPDTLESVG
+196 DDDDDPVLPDTLESVG
-211 SYVFYD
+211 SYIFYD

-232 SPFTFSC
+232 SPYTFYC
-239 TALQEVHLPASLRE
+239 TDLQEVHLPASLRE
-253 IPDYCFWD
+253 IPDYCFWN
-261 CHLTALTIPD
+261 CQLIALTIPD

-332 EYDWYGDEAAD
+332 EYDWYGGEAAD

-363 DCSRFLN
+363 GCSRFLN
-370 QPEVPDVLEIPAELG
+370 QPEVPDVLEIPA
-385 GYPVTSIGGWVFCS
+385 
-399 LDGCPLDAPFEIVLP
+399 
-414 EGLRALDADT
+414 
-424 FSDCFYAANVTL
+424 
-436 PASLEIIPEGCF
+436 
-448 GRIPAEIDFPN
+448 
-459 GNPRYSCENGF
+459 
-470 LIDNTTQTLLYTAP
+470 
-484 SSHGT
+484 
-489 ALPAVR
+489 
-495 RLGDWSLANWLWYD
+495 
-509 DDDPVLP
+509 
-516 DTLESVGSHIFY
+516 
-528 DCCVTRVTFP
+528 
-538 DGVTE
+538 
-543 LSPYTFHSTDLQEVH
+543 
-558 LPASLREIPDFCFW
+558 
-572 NCQLTALTIPDGVTH
+572 
-587 IGAQAFNGFT
+587 
-597 GEIIQAV
+597 
-604 TLPASVEF
+604 
-612 VGYRAFPDECDVTAL
+612 
-627 NPQVHFETATEYAE
+627 
-641 RIPEYDWYGDEAAD
+641 
-655 VLYSDGLFDYELSS
+655 
-669 RGAVLLDCSRF
+669 
-680 FNQPEVPD
+680 
-688 VLEIPSELGG
+688 ELGG

-889 ANCGLGAVEIPEG
+889 ANTGLGAVEIPEG
-902 VTRIGEFAFYYYDW
+902 VTRIGEFAFYYYDAA
-916 EQTELSAVTLPAS
+916 QTELSAVTLPAS
-929 VEFVGFRAF
+929 VTFVGYRAF
-938 PDECEITAL
+938 PDGCEITAL

>member
-79 GGGVFCSL
+79 GGWVFCSL

-102 GLRTLD
+102 GLRALD
-108 AYTFTECFYAT
+108 ADTFADCFYAANV
-119 KITLPASLEII
+119 TLPATLEII
-130 PEGCFDRVP
+130 PEDCFDRIS
-139 AEIDFPNGNPR
+139 AEIEFPNGNPR
-150 YSCENGFLINN
+150 YSCENGFLIDN

-168 TAPSSHGI
+168 TAPSSHGNP
-176 ALPAVRRLGDWS
+176 LPAVRRLGDCS
-188 LSNYYLWY
+188 LANWLW
-196 DDYDPVLPDTLESVG
+196 DDDDDPVLPDTLESVG
-211 SYVFYD
+211 SYIFYD

-232 SPFTFSC
+232 SPYTFYC
-239 TALQEVHLPASLRE
+239 TDLQEVHLPASLRE
-253 IPDYCFWD
+253 IPDYCFWN
-261 CHLTALTIPD
+261 CQLTALTIPD

-332 EYDWYGDEAAD
+332 EYDWYGGEAAD

-363 DCSRFLN
+363 GCSRFLN
-370 QPEVPDVLEIPAELG
+370 QPEVPDVLEIPA
-385 GYPVTSIGGWVFCS
+385 
-399 LDGCPLDAPFEIVLP
+399 
-414 EGLRALDADT
+414 
-424 FSDCFYAANVTL
+424 
-436 PASLEIIPEGCF
+436 
-448 GRIPAEIDFPN
+448 
-459 GNPRYSCENGF
+459 
-470 LIDNTTQTLLYTAP
+470 
-484 SSHGT
+484 
-489 ALPAVR
+489 
-495 RLGDWSLANWLWYD
+495 
-509 DDDPVLP
+509 
-516 DTLESVGSHIFY
+516 
-528 DCCVTRVTFP
+528 
-538 DGVTE
+538 
-543 LSPYTFHSTDLQEVH
+543 
-558 LPASLREIPDFCFW
+558 
-572 NCQLTALTIPDGVTH
+572 
-587 IGAQAFNGFT
+587 
-597 GEIIQAV
+597 
-604 TLPASVEF
+604 
-612 VGYRAFPDECDVTAL
+612 
-627 NPQVHFETATEYAE
+627 
-641 RIPEYDWYGDEAAD
+641 
-655 VLYSDGLFDYELSS
+655 
-669 RGAVLLDCSRF
+669 
-680 FNQPEVPD
+680 
-688 VLEIPSELGG
+688 ELGG

-722 IVLPEGVQRVEAD
+722 IVLPEGVQRVEAG

-889 ANCGLGAVEIPEG
+889 ANTGLGAVEIPEG
-902 VTRIGEFAFYYYDW
+902 VTRIGEFAFYYYDAA
-916 EQTELSAVTLPAS
+916 QTELSAVTLPAS
-929 VEFVGFRAF
+929 VTFVGYRAF
-938 PDECEITAL
+938 PDGCEITAL

>member
-14 PLTALAEDAE
+14 PLTAWAEDAE
-24 SRRDGAFFYQIADG
+24 IHRDGAFFYQIADG
-38 EAILTG
+38 EATLTG

-69 TLGGYPVTSI
+69 TLGGYPVTAI
-79 GGGVFCSL
+79 GGWLFSSL
-87 DGCPVDAPFEVVLPE
+87 DVCPVDAPFEVVFPE
-102 GLRTLD
+102 GLRALD
-108 AYTFTECFYAT
+108 ADTFAECFYAV
-119 KITLPASLEII
+119 KVTLPATLEII
-130 PEGCFDRVP
+130 PEGCFDQIS
-139 AEIDFPNGNPR
+139 AEIEFPNGNPR

-168 TAPSSHGI
+168 TAPSSHGNP
-176 ALPAVRRLGDWS
+176 LPAVRRLGDCS
-188 LSNYYLWY
+188 LMNWLWY
-196 DDYDPVLPDTLESVG
+196 DDDDPVLPDTLESVG
-211 SYVFYD
+211 SYIFYD

-232 SPFTFSC
+232 SPYTFYC
-239 TALQEVHLPASLRE
+239 TDLQEVHLPASLRE
-253 IPDYCFWD
+253 IPDYCFWN
-261 CHLTALTIPD
+261 CQLIALTIPD

-319 HFETATEY
+319 HFETAAEY
-327 AERIP
+327 AERRS
-332 EYDWYGDEAAD
+332 EYDWDSDEAAD
-343 VLYSDGLFDYELSS
+343 ALYSDGLFDYELSS

-385 GYPVTSIGGWVFCS
+385 GYPVTAIGGWVFCS
-399 LDGCPLDAPFEIVLP
+399 LDGCPVDAPFEVVLP

-424 FSDCFYAANVTL
+424 FADCFYAANVTL

-484 SSHGT
+484 SSHGNP
-489 ALPAVR
+489 LPAVR
-495 RLGDWSLANWLWYD
+495 RLGDCSLMNWLWYD

-516 DTLESVGSHIFY
+516 DTLESVGSYIFY
-528 DCCVTRVTFP
+528 DCGVTRVTFP
-538 DGVTE
+538 DGITE
-543 LSPYTFHSTDLQEVH
+543 LSPYTFYCTDLQEVH
-558 LPASLREIPDFCFW
+558 LPASLREIPDYCFW
-572 NCQLTALTIPDGVTH
+572 NCQLIALTIPDGVTR
-587 IGAQAFNGFT
+587 IGAHAVDWFT
-597 GEIIQAV
+597 GEIIGAV

-627 NPQVHFETATEYAE
+627 NPQVHFETAAEYAE

-655 VLYSDGLFDYELSS
+655 ALYSDGLFDYELSS

-680 FNQPEVPD
+680 LNQPEVPD

>member
-24 SRRDGAFFYQIADG
+24 SHRDCAFFYQIADG

-79 GGGVFCSL
+79 GGWVFCSL

-102 GLRTLD
+102 GLR
-108 AYTFTECFYAT
+108 
-119 KITLPASLEII
+119 
-130 PEGCFDRVP
+130 
-139 AEIDFPNGNPR
+139 
-150 YSCENGFLINN
+150 
-161 TTQTLLY
+161 
-168 TAPSSHGI
+168 
-176 ALPAVRRLGDWS
+176 
-188 LSNYYLWY
+188 
-196 DDYDPVLPDTLESVG
+196 
-211 SYVFYD
+211 
-217 CGVTRVTFPDGITEL
+217 
-232 SPFTFSC
+232 
-239 TALQEVHLPASLRE
+239 
-253 IPDYCFWD
+253 
-261 CHLTALTIPD
+261 
-271 GVTRIGAHAVD
+271 
-282 WFTGEIIGAV
+282 
-292 TLPASVEF
+292 
-300 VGYRA
+300 
-305 FPDECDVTALNPQV
+305 
-319 HFETATEY
+319 
-327 AERIP
+327 
-332 EYDWYGDEAAD
+332 
-343 VLYSDGLFDYELSS
+343 
-357 RGAVLL
+357 
-363 DCSRFLN
+363 
-370 QPEVPDVLEIPAELG
+370 
-385 GYPVTSIGGWVFCS
+385 
-399 LDGCPLDAPFEIVLP
+399 
-414 EGLRALDADT
+414 ALDADA
-424 FSDCFYAANVTL
+424 FADCYYAANVTL
-436 PASLEIIPEGCF
+436 PASLEIIPEDCF
-448 GRIPAEIDFPN
+448 DRISAEIDFPN

-484 SSHGT
+484 SSHGNP
-489 ALPAVR
+489 LPAVR
-495 RLGDWSLANWLWYD
+495 RLGDCSLMNWLWDD

-516 DTLESVGSHIFY
+516 DTLESVGSYIFY
-528 DCCVTRVTFP
+528 DCGVTRVTFP

-627 NPQVHFETATEYAE
+627 NPQVHFETAAEYA
-641 RIPEYDWYGDEAAD
+641 
-655 VLYSDGLFDYELSS
+655 LYSDGLFDYELSS

>member
-24 SRRDGAFFYQIADG
+24 SHRDGAFFYQIANG
-38 EAILTG
+38 EAVLTG

-57 FAEPPVSLEIPA
+57 FAEPQVSLEIPA

-79 GGGVFCSL
+79 GGWVFCSL

-102 GLRTLD
+102 GLRALD
-108 AYTFTECFYAT
+108 ADTFTECFYAT

-150 YSCENGFLINN
+150 YSCENGFLIDN

-271 GVTRIGAHAVD
+271 GVTRIGAHAID

-300 VGYRA
+300 VGYCA
-305 FPDECDVTALNPQV
+305 FPDECDVTVLNPHV
-319 HFETATEY
+319 HFETAAEY

-363 DCSRFLN
+363 GCSRFLN

-385 GYPVTSIGGWVFCS
+385 GYPVVGLGAYALCTYDFAGGRDFSI
-399 LDGCPLDAPFEIVLP
+399 IV
-414 EGLRALDADT
+414 
-424 FSDCFYAANVTL
+424 
-436 PASLEIIPEGCF
+436 
-448 GRIPAEIDFPN
+448 
-459 GNPRYSCENGF
+459 
-470 LIDNTTQTLLYTAP
+470 
-484 SSHGT
+484 
-489 ALPAVR
+489 
-495 RLGDWSLANWLWYD
+495 
-509 DDDPVLP
+509 
-516 DTLESVGSHIFY
+516 
-528 DCCVTRVTFP
+528 
-538 DGVTE
+538 
-543 LSPYTFHSTDLQEVH
+543 
-558 LPASLREIPDFCFW
+558 
-572 NCQLTALTIPDGVTH
+572 
-587 IGAQAFNGFT
+587 
-597 GEIIQAV
+597 
-604 TLPASVEF
+604 
-612 VGYRAFPDECDVTAL
+612 
-627 NPQVHFETATEYAE
+627 
-641 RIPEYDWYGDEAAD
+641 
-655 VLYSDGLFDYELSS
+655 
-669 RGAVLLDCSRF
+669 
-680 FNQPEVPD
+680 
-688 VLEIPSELGG
+688 
-698 TPVVAIAANALNT
+698 
-711 SESCADSLLFG
+711 
-722 IVLPEGVQRVEAD
+722 PEGVRFMTSD
-735 AFQCC
+735 AFLCC
-740 HAATQISFPSTLTML
+740 HAATRISFPSTLDDL
-755 AEGSFFH
+755 PESSFYH
-762 VYAEIDFPNG
+762 VSAEIDFPNG

-825 LPDTLESIGPY
+825 LPDTLESISPY

>member
-79 GGGVFCSL
+79 GGWVFCSL
-87 DGCPVDAPFEVVLPE
+87 DGSPVDAPFEVVLPE
-102 GLRTLD
+102 GLRALD
-108 AYTFTECFYAT
+108 ADAFADCYYAA
-119 KITLPASLEII
+119 KVTLPATLEII
-130 PEGCFDRVP
+130 PEDCFDRIS

-150 YSCENGFLINN
+150 YSCENGFLIDN

-168 TAPSSHGI
+168 TAPSSHGNP
-176 ALPAVRRLGDWS
+176 LPAVRRLGDCS
-188 LSNYYLWY
+188 LANWLW
-196 DDYDPVLPDTLESVG
+196 DDDDDPVLPDTLESVG
-211 SYVFYD
+211 SYIFYD

-232 SPFTFSC
+232 SPYTFYC
-239 TALQEVHLPASLRE
+239 TDLQEVHLPASLRE
-253 IPDYCFWD
+253 IPDYCFWN
-261 CHLTALTIPD
+261 CQLTALTIPD

-363 DCSRFLN
+363 GCSRFLN

-385 GYPVTSIGGWVFCS
+385 GYPVVGLGAYALCTYDFAGGRDFSI
-399 LDGCPLDAPFEIVLP
+399 IV
-414 EGLRALDADT
+414 
-424 FSDCFYAANVTL
+424 
-436 PASLEIIPEGCF
+436 
-448 GRIPAEIDFPN
+448 
-459 GNPRYSCENGF
+459 
-470 LIDNTTQTLLYTAP
+470 
-484 SSHGT
+484 
-489 ALPAVR
+489 
-495 RLGDWSLANWLWYD
+495 
-509 DDDPVLP
+509 
-516 DTLESVGSHIFY
+516 
-528 DCCVTRVTFP
+528 
-538 DGVTE
+538 
-543 LSPYTFHSTDLQEVH
+543 
-558 LPASLREIPDFCFW
+558 
-572 NCQLTALTIPDGVTH
+572 
-587 IGAQAFNGFT
+587 
-597 GEIIQAV
+597 
-604 TLPASVEF
+604 
-612 VGYRAFPDECDVTAL
+612 
-627 NPQVHFETATEYAE
+627 
-641 RIPEYDWYGDEAAD
+641 
-655 VLYSDGLFDYELSS
+655 
-669 RGAVLLDCSRF
+669 
-680 FNQPEVPD
+680 
-688 VLEIPSELGG
+688 
-698 TPVVAIAANALNT
+698 
-711 SESCADSLLFG
+711 
-722 IVLPEGVQRVEAD
+722 PEGVRFMTSD
-735 AFQCC
+735 AFLCC
-740 HAATQISFPSTLTML
+740 HAATRISFPSTLDDL
-755 AEGSFFH
+755 PESSFYH
-762 VYAEIDFPNG
+762 VSAEIDFPNG

>member
-57 FAEPPVSLEIPA
+57 FAEPQVSLEIPA

-79 GGGVFCSL
+79 GGWVFCSL

-102 GLRTLD
+102 GLRALD
-108 AYTFTECFYAT
+108 ADTFSDCFYAANV
-119 KITLPASLEII
+119 TLPASLEII
-130 PEGCFDRVP
+130 PEDCFDRIS

-150 YSCENGFLINN
+150 YSCENGFLIDN

-168 TAPSSHGI
+168 TAPSSHGNP
-176 ALPAVRRLGDWS
+176 LPAVRRLGDCS
-188 LSNYYLWY
+188 LMNWLW
-196 DDYDPVLPDTLESVG
+196 DDDDDPVLPDTLESVG
-211 SYVFYD
+211 SYIFYD

-232 SPFTFSC
+232 SPYTFYC
-239 TALQEVHLPASLRE
+239 TDLQEVHLPASLRE
-253 IPDYCFWD
+253 IPDYCFWN
-261 CHLTALTIPD
+261 CQLIALTIPD

-319 HFETATEY
+319 HFETA
-327 AERIP
+327 A
-332 EYDWYGDEAAD
+332 
-343 VLYSDGLFDYELSS
+343 
-357 RGAVLL
+357 
-363 DCSRFLN
+363 
-370 QPEVPDVLEIPAELG
+370 
-385 GYPVTSIGGWVFCS
+385 
-399 LDGCPLDAPFEIVLP
+399 
-414 EGLRALDADT
+414 
-424 FSDCFYAANVTL
+424 
-436 PASLEIIPEGCF
+436 
-448 GRIPAEIDFPN
+448 
-459 GNPRYSCENGF
+459 
-470 LIDNTTQTLLYTAP
+470 
-484 SSHGT
+484 
-489 ALPAVR
+489 
-495 RLGDWSLANWLWYD
+495 
-509 DDDPVLP
+509 
-516 DTLESVGSHIFY
+516 
-528 DCCVTRVTFP
+528 
-538 DGVTE
+538 
-543 LSPYTFHSTDLQEVH
+543 
-558 LPASLREIPDFCFW
+558 
-572 NCQLTALTIPDGVTH
+572 
-587 IGAQAFNGFT
+587 
-597 GEIIQAV
+597 
-604 TLPASVEF
+604 
-612 VGYRAFPDECDVTAL
+612 
-627 NPQVHFETATEYAE
+627 EYAE

-688 VLEIPSELGG
+688 VLEIPAKLGG
-698 TPVVAIAANALNT
+698 YPVVGLGAYALCT
-711 SESCADSLLFG
+711 YDFADVRDFSI
-722 IVLPEGVQRVEAD
+722 IVPEGVRFMTSD
-735 AFQCC
+735 AFLCC
-740 HAATQISFPSTLTML
+740 HDATRISFPSTLDDL
-755 AEGSFFH
+755 PESSFYH

-819 AGNEIR
+819 AGNEIC

-916 EQTELSAVTLPAS
+916 EQTEFSVVTLPAS

>member
-24 SRRDGAFFYQIADG
+24 SHRDGAFFYQIADG
-38 EAILTG
+38 EATLTG

-79 GGGVFCSL
+79 GGWVFCSL

-102 GLRTLD
+102 GLRALD
-108 AYTFTECFYAT
+108 ADAFADCYYAA
-119 KITLPASLEII
+119 KVTLPATLEII
-130 PEGCFDRVP
+130 PEGCFDQIS
-139 AEIDFPNGNPR
+139 AEIEFPNGNPR
-150 YSCENGFLINN
+150 YSCENGFLIDN
-161 TTQTLLY
+161 TTQMLLY
-168 TAPSSHGI
+168 TAPSSHGNP
-176 ALPAVRRLGDWS
+176 LPAVRRLGDCS
-188 LSNYYLWY
+188 LLNWLW
-196 DDYDPVLPDTLESVG
+196 DDDDDPVLPGTLESVG
-211 SYVFYD
+211 SYIFYD

-232 SPFTFSC
+232 SPYTFYC
-239 TALQEVHLPASLRE
+239 TDLQEVHLPASLRE
-253 IPDYCFWD
+253 IPDYCFWN
-261 CHLTALTIPD
+261 CQLIALTIPD

-305 FPDECDVTALNPQV
+305 FPDECDVTVLNPQV

-332 EYDWYGDEAAD
+332 EYDWYGGEAAD

-363 DCSRFLN
+363 GCSRFL
-370 QPEVPDVLEIPAELG
+370 
-385 GYPVTSIGGWVFCS
+385 
-399 LDGCPLDAPFEIVLP
+399 
-414 EGLRALDADT
+414 
-424 FSDCFYAANVTL
+424 
-436 PASLEIIPEGCF
+436 
-448 GRIPAEIDFPN
+448 
-459 GNPRYSCENGF
+459 
-470 LIDNTTQTLLYTAP
+470 
-484 SSHGT
+484 
-489 ALPAVR
+489 
-495 RLGDWSLANWLWYD
+495 
-509 DDDPVLP
+509 
-516 DTLESVGSHIFY
+516 
-528 DCCVTRVTFP
+528 
-538 DGVTE
+538 
-543 LSPYTFHSTDLQEVH
+543 
-558 LPASLREIPDFCFW
+558 
-572 NCQLTALTIPDGVTH
+572 
-587 IGAQAFNGFT
+587 
-597 GEIIQAV
+597 
-604 TLPASVEF
+604 
-612 VGYRAFPDECDVTAL
+612 
-627 NPQVHFETATEYAE
+627 
-641 RIPEYDWYGDEAAD
+641 
-655 VLYSDGLFDYELSS
+655 
-669 RGAVLLDCSRF
+669 
-680 FNQPEVPD
+680 NQPEVPD

-722 IVLPEGVQRVEAD
+722 IVLPEGVQRVEAG

>member
-6 WVLILLLL
+6 WVLILLVL

-24 SRRDGAFFYQIADG
+24 SHRDGAFFYQIADG
-38 EAILTG
+38 EAVLTG

-79 GGGVFCSL
+79 GGWVFCSL
-87 DGCPVDAPFEVVLPE
+87 DGSPVDAPFEVVLPE
-102 GLRTLD
+102 GLRALD
-108 AYTFTECFYAT
+108 ADAFADCYYAA
-119 KITLPASLEII
+119 KVTLPATLEII
-130 PEGCFDRVP
+130 PEDCFDRIS

-150 YSCENGFLINN
+150 YSCENGFLIDN

-168 TAPSSHGI
+168 TAPSSHGNP
-176 ALPAVRRLGDWS
+176 LPAVRRLGDCS
-188 LSNYYLWY
+188 LMNWLW
-196 DDYDPVLPDTLESVG
+196 DDDDDPVLPDTLESVG
-211 SYVFYD
+211 SYIFYD

-232 SPFTFSC
+232 SPYTFYC
-239 TALQEVHLPASLRE
+239 TDLQEVHLPASLRE
-253 IPDYCFWD
+253 IPDYCFWN
-261 CHLTALTIPD
+261 CQLIALTIPD

-363 DCSRFLN
+363 GCSRFLN

-385 GYPVTSIGGWVFCS
+385 GYPVVGLGAYALCTYDFAGGRDFSI
-399 LDGCPLDAPFEIVLP
+399 IV
-414 EGLRALDADT
+414 
-424 FSDCFYAANVTL
+424 
-436 PASLEIIPEGCF
+436 
-448 GRIPAEIDFPN
+448 
-459 GNPRYSCENGF
+459 
-470 LIDNTTQTLLYTAP
+470 
-484 SSHGT
+484 
-489 ALPAVR
+489 
-495 RLGDWSLANWLWYD
+495 
-509 DDDPVLP
+509 
-516 DTLESVGSHIFY
+516 
-528 DCCVTRVTFP
+528 
-538 DGVTE
+538 
-543 LSPYTFHSTDLQEVH
+543 
-558 LPASLREIPDFCFW
+558 
-572 NCQLTALTIPDGVTH
+572 
-587 IGAQAFNGFT
+587 
-597 GEIIQAV
+597 
-604 TLPASVEF
+604 
-612 VGYRAFPDECDVTAL
+612 
-627 NPQVHFETATEYAE
+627 
-641 RIPEYDWYGDEAAD
+641 
-655 VLYSDGLFDYELSS
+655 
-669 RGAVLLDCSRF
+669 
-680 FNQPEVPD
+680 
-688 VLEIPSELGG
+688 
-698 TPVVAIAANALNT
+698 
-711 SESCADSLLFG
+711 
-722 IVLPEGVQRVEAD
+722 PEGVRFMTSD
-735 AFQCC
+735 AFLCC
-740 HAATQISFPSTLTML
+740 HAATRISFPSTLDDL
-755 AEGSFFH
+755 PESSFYH
-762 VYAEIDFPNG
+762 VSAEIDFPNG

-803 PAVRRLG
+803 PAVRRLD

>member
-79 GGGVFCSL
+79 GGWVFCSL
-87 DGCPVDAPFEVVLPE
+87 DGSPVDAPFEVVLPE
-102 GLRTLD
+102 GLRALD
-108 AYTFTECFYAT
+108 ADAFADCYYAANV
-119 KITLPASLEII
+119 TLPATLEII
-130 PEGCFDRVP
+130 PEDCFDRIS

-150 YSCENGFLINN
+150 YSCENGFLIDN

-168 TAPSSHGI
+168 TAPSSHGNP
-176 ALPAVRRLGDWS
+176 LPAVRRLGDCS
-188 LSNYYLWY
+188 LMNWLW
-196 DDYDPVLPDTLESVG
+196 DDDDDPVLPDTLESVG
-211 SYVFYD
+211 SYIFYD

-232 SPFTFSC
+232 SPYTFYC
-239 TALQEVHLPASLRE
+239 TDLQEVHLPASLRE
-253 IPDYCFWD
+253 IPDYCFWN
-261 CHLTALTIPD
+261 CQLIALTIPD

-332 EYDWYGDEAAD
+332 EYDWYGGEAAD
-343 VLYSDGLFDYELSS
+343 VLYSDGLFDCELSS

-363 DCSRFLN
+363 GCSRFLN

-385 GYPVTSIGGWVFCS
+385 G
-399 LDGCPLDAPFEIVLP
+399 
-414 EGLRALDADT
+414 
-424 FSDCFYAANVTL
+424 
-436 PASLEIIPEGCF
+436 
-448 GRIPAEIDFPN
+448 
-459 GNPRYSCENGF
+459 
-470 LIDNTTQTLLYTAP
+470 
-484 SSHGT
+484 
-489 ALPAVR
+489 
-495 RLGDWSLANWLWYD
+495 
-509 DDDPVLP
+509 
-516 DTLESVGSHIFY
+516 
-528 DCCVTRVTFP
+528 
-538 DGVTE
+538 
-543 LSPYTFHSTDLQEVH
+543 
-558 LPASLREIPDFCFW
+558 
-572 NCQLTALTIPDGVTH
+572 
-587 IGAQAFNGFT
+587 
-597 GEIIQAV
+597 
-604 TLPASVEF
+604 
-612 VGYRAFPDECDVTAL
+612 
-627 NPQVHFETATEYAE
+627 
-641 RIPEYDWYGDEAAD
+641 
-655 VLYSDGLFDYELSS
+655 
-669 RGAVLLDCSRF
+669 
-680 FNQPEVPD
+680 
-688 VLEIPSELGG
+688 

-711 SESCADSLLFG
+711 SESYADSLLFG

>member
-24 SRRDGAFFYQIADG
+24 SHRDGAFFYQIADG

-57 FAEPPVSLEIPA
+57 FAEPQVSLEIPA

-79 GGGVFCSL
+79 GGWVFCSL
-87 DGCPVDAPFEVVLPE
+87 DGSPVDAPFEVVLPE
-102 GLRTLD
+102 GLRALD
-108 AYTFTECFYAT
+108 ADAFADCYYAA
-119 KITLPASLEII
+119 KVTLPATLEII
-130 PEGCFDRVP
+130 PEDCFDRIS
-139 AEIDFPNGNPR
+139 AEIEFPNGNPR
-150 YSCENGFLINN
+150 YSCENGFLIDRD
-161 TTQTLLY
+161 TQTLLY
-168 TAPSSHGI
+168 TAPSSHGNP
-176 ALPAVRRLGDWS
+176 LPAVRRLGDCS
-188 LSNYYLWY
+188 LMNWLW
-196 DDYDPVLPDTLESVG
+196 DDDDDPVLPDTLESVG
-211 SYVFYD
+211 SYIFYD

-232 SPFTFSC
+232 SPYTFYC
-239 TALQEVHLPASLRE
+239 TDLQEVHLPASLRE
-253 IPDYCFWD
+253 IPDYCFWN
-261 CHLTALTIPD
+261 CQLTALTIPD

-343 VLYSDGLFDYELSS
+343 ALYSDGLFDYELSS

-363 DCSRFLN
+363 
-370 QPEVPDVLEIPAELG
+370 G
-385 GYPVTSIGGWVFCS
+385 
-399 LDGCPLDAPFEIVLP
+399 
-414 EGLRALDADT
+414 
-424 FSDCFYAANVTL
+424 
-436 PASLEIIPEGCF
+436 
-448 GRIPAEIDFPN
+448 
-459 GNPRYSCENGF
+459 
-470 LIDNTTQTLLYTAP
+470 
-484 SSHGT
+484 
-489 ALPAVR
+489 
-495 RLGDWSLANWLWYD
+495 
-509 DDDPVLP
+509 
-516 DTLESVGSHIFY
+516 
-528 DCCVTRVTFP
+528 
-538 DGVTE
+538 
-543 LSPYTFHSTDLQEVH
+543 
-558 LPASLREIPDFCFW
+558 
-572 NCQLTALTIPDGVTH
+572 
-587 IGAQAFNGFT
+587 
-597 GEIIQAV
+597 
-604 TLPASVEF
+604 
-612 VGYRAFPDECDVTAL
+612 
-627 NPQVHFETATEYAE
+627 
-641 RIPEYDWYGDEAAD
+641 
-655 VLYSDGLFDYELSS
+655 
-669 RGAVLLDCSRF
+669 CSRF

-688 VLEIPSELGG
+688 VLEIPATLGG
-698 TPVVAIAANALNT
+698 YPVVGLGAYALCT
-711 SESCADSLLFG
+711 YDFAGGRDFSI
-722 IVLPEGVQRVEAD
+722 IVPEGVRFMTSD
-735 AFQCC
+735 AFLCC
-740 HAATQISFPSTLTML
+740 HAATRISFPSTLDDL
-755 AEGSFFH
+755 PESSFYH
-762 VYAEIDFPNG
+762 VSAEIDFPNG

>member
-14 PLTALAEDAE
+14 PLTAWAEDAE
-24 SRRDGAFFYQIADG
+24 IHRDGAFFYQIADG
-38 EAILTG
+38 EATLTG

-69 TLGGYPVTSI
+69 TLGGYPVT
-79 GGGVFCSL
+79 
-87 DGCPVDAPFEVVLPE
+87 A
-102 GLRTLD
+102 
-108 AYTFTECFYAT
+108 
-119 KITLPASLEII
+119 
-130 PEGCFDRVP
+130 
-139 AEIDFPNGNPR
+139 
-150 YSCENGFLINN
+150 
-161 TTQTLLY
+161 
-168 TAPSSHGI
+168 
-176 ALPAVRRLGDWS
+176 
-188 LSNYYLWY
+188 
-196 DDYDPVLPDTLESVG
+196 
-211 SYVFYD
+211 
-217 CGVTRVTFPDGITEL
+217 
-232 SPFTFSC
+232 
-239 TALQEVHLPASLRE
+239 
-253 IPDYCFWD
+253 
-261 CHLTALTIPD
+261 
-271 GVTRIGAHAVD
+271 
-282 WFTGEIIGAV
+282 
-292 TLPASVEF
+292 
-300 VGYRA
+300 
-305 FPDECDVTALNPQV
+305 
-319 HFETATEY
+319 
-327 AERIP
+327 
-332 EYDWYGDEAAD
+332 
-343 VLYSDGLFDYELSS
+343 
-357 RGAVLL
+357 
-363 DCSRFLN
+363 
-370 QPEVPDVLEIPAELG
+370 
-385 GYPVTSIGGWVFCS
+385 IGGWVFSS
-399 LDGCPLDAPFEIVLP
+399 LDGYPVDAPFEIVLP

-538 DGVTE
+538 DGITE

-558 LPASLREIPDFCFW
+558 LPASLREIPDHCFW
-572 NCQLTALTIPDGVTH
+572 NCQLTALTIPDGVTR
-587 IGAQAFNGFT
+587 IGAHAFDGFT
-597 GEIIQAV
+597 GEIIGAV

-627 NPQVHFETATEYAE
+627 NPQVHFETAAEYA
-641 RIPEYDWYGDEAAD
+641 
-655 VLYSDGLFDYELSS
+655 LYSDGLFDYELSS

-688 VLEIPSELGG
+688 VLEIPAKLGG
-698 TPVVAIAANALNT
+698 YPVVGLGAYALCT
-711 SESCADSLLFG
+711 YDFADVRDFSI
-722 IVLPEGVQRVEAD
+722 IVPEGVRFMTSD
-735 AFQCC
+735 AFLCC
-740 HAATQISFPSTLTML
+740 HAATRISFPSTLDDL
-755 AEGSFFH
+755 PENSFYQ
-762 VYAEIDFPNG
+762 VSAEIDFPNG

-836 ALDGQYTGDF
+836 ALYGQYTDDF
-846 SPLAALILPDGVR
+846 SPLAALILPDGIR
-859 ELSDCSIYGCWEIQL
+859 ELSECSIYAGREIQL

-938 PDECEITAL
+938 PDGCEITAL

>member
-24 SRRDGAFFYQIADG
+24 SHRDGAFFYQIADG
-38 EAILTG
+38 EATLTG

-102 GLRTLD
+102 GLRALD
-108 AYTFTECFYAT
+108 ADTFTECFYAT

-261 CHLTALTIPD
+261 CQLTALTIPDGVTRIGAHAIDWFTGEIIGAVTLPASVEFVGYRAFPDECDVTALNPQVHFETAAEYAERIPEYDWYGDEAADALYSDGLFDYELSSRGAVLLDCSRFFNQPEIPDVLEIPATLGGYPVTAIGGWLFSSLDVCPVDAPFEVVFPEGLRALDADTFAECFYAVKVTLPASLEIIPEGCFGRIPAEIDFPNGNPRYSCENGFLIDRDTQTLLYTAPSSHGIALPAVRRLGDWSLANWLWYDDDDPVLPDTLESVGSYIFYDCCVTRVTFPDGVTELSPYTFHCTDLQEVHLPASLREIPDYCFWNCQLIALTIPD

-319 HFETATEY
+319 HFETA
-327 AERIP
+327 A
-332 EYDWYGDEAAD
+332 
-343 VLYSDGLFDYELSS
+343 
-357 RGAVLL
+357 
-363 DCSRFLN
+363 
-370 QPEVPDVLEIPAELG
+370 
-385 GYPVTSIGGWVFCS
+385 
-399 LDGCPLDAPFEIVLP
+399 
-414 EGLRALDADT
+414 
-424 FSDCFYAANVTL
+424 
-436 PASLEIIPEGCF
+436 
-448 GRIPAEIDFPN
+448 
-459 GNPRYSCENGF
+459 
-470 LIDNTTQTLLYTAP
+470 
-484 SSHGT
+484 
-489 ALPAVR
+489 
-495 RLGDWSLANWLWYD
+495 
-509 DDDPVLP
+509 
-516 DTLESVGSHIFY
+516 
-528 DCCVTRVTFP
+528 
-538 DGVTE
+538 
-543 LSPYTFHSTDLQEVH
+543 
-558 LPASLREIPDFCFW
+558 
-572 NCQLTALTIPDGVTH
+572 
-587 IGAQAFNGFT
+587 
-597 GEIIQAV
+597 
-604 TLPASVEF
+604 
-612 VGYRAFPDECDVTAL
+612 
-627 NPQVHFETATEYAE
+627 EYAE

>member
-24 SRRDGAFFYQIADG
+24 IHRDGAFFYQIADG
-38 EAILTG
+38 EAVLTG
-44 CDWDAMQADSLYM
+44 CDWDMMQADSLYM

-79 GGGVFCSL
+79 GGWVFCSL

-102 GLRTLD
+102 GL
-108 AYTFTECFYAT
+108 
-119 KITLPASLEII
+119 P
-130 PEGCFDRVP
+130 
-139 AEIDFPNGNPR
+139 
-150 YSCENGFLINN
+150 
-161 TTQTLLY
+161 
-168 TAPSSHGI
+168 
-176 ALPAVRRLGDWS
+176 
-188 LSNYYLWY
+188 
-196 DDYDPVLPDTLESVG
+196 
-211 SYVFYD
+211 
-217 CGVTRVTFPDGITEL
+217 
-232 SPFTFSC
+232 
-239 TALQEVHLPASLRE
+239 
-253 IPDYCFWD
+253 
-261 CHLTALTIPD
+261 
-271 GVTRIGAHAVD
+271 
-282 WFTGEIIGAV
+282 
-292 TLPASVEF
+292 
-300 VGYRA
+300 
-305 FPDECDVTALNPQV
+305 
-319 HFETATEY
+319 
-327 AERIP
+327 
-332 EYDWYGDEAAD
+332 
-343 VLYSDGLFDYELSS
+343 
-357 RGAVLL
+357 
-363 DCSRFLN
+363 
-370 QPEVPDVLEIPAELG
+370 
-385 GYPVTSIGGWVFCS
+385 
-399 LDGCPLDAPFEIVLP
+399 
-414 EGLRALDADT
+414 ALDADT
-424 FSDCFYAANVTL
+424 FADCYYAAKVTL
-436 PASLEIIPEGCF
+436 PATLEIIPEDCF
-448 GRIPAEIDFPN
+448 DRISAEIDFPN

-495 RLGDWSLANWLWYD
+495 RLGDGSLLNWLWYD

-516 DTLESVGSHIFY
+516 DTLESVGSYIFY
-528 DCCVTRVTFP
+528 DCGVTRVTFP
-538 DGVTE
+538 DGITE
-543 LSPYTFHSTDLQEVH
+543 LSPYTFYCTDLQEVH
-558 LPASLREIPDFCFW
+558 LPASLREIPDYCFW
-572 NCQLTALTIPDGVTH
+572 NCQLTALTIPDGVTR
-587 IGAQAFNGFT
+587 IGAHAIDWFT
-597 GEIIQAV
+597 GEIIGAV

-627 NPQVHFETATEYAE
+627 NPQVHFETAAEYAE
-641 RIPEYDWYGDEAAD
+641 RHPEYDWDSDEAAD

-680 FNQPEVPD
+680 FNQPEIPD
-688 VLEIPSELGG
+688 VLEIPAKLGG
-698 TPVVAIAANALNT
+698 YPVVGLGAYALCT
-711 SESCADSLLFG
+711 YDFADGRDFSI
-722 IVLPEGVQRVEAD
+722 IVPEGVRFMTSD
-735 AFQCC
+735 AFLCC
-740 HAATQISFPSTLTML
+740 HDATRISFPSTLDDL
-755 AEGSFFH
+755 PEGSFYH
-762 VYAEIDFPNG
+762 VSAEIDFPNG

>member
-79 GGGVFCSL
+79 GGWVFCSL

-102 GLRTLD
+102 GLRALD
-108 AYTFTECFYAT
+108 ADTFADCFYAANV
-119 KITLPASLEII
+119 TLPATLEII
-130 PEGCFDRVP
+130 PEGCFNQIS
-139 AEIDFPNGNPR
+139 AEIDFPNGNP
-150 YSCENGFLINN
+150 
-161 TTQTLLY
+161 
-168 TAPSSHGI
+168 
-176 ALPAVRRLGDWS
+176 LPAVRRLGDCS
-188 LSNYYLWY
+188 LANWLW
-196 DDYDPVLPDTLESVG
+196 DDDDDPVLPDTLESVG
-211 SYVFYD
+211 SYIFYD

-232 SPFTFSC
+232 SPYTFYC
-239 TALQEVHLPASLRE
+239 TDLQEVHLPASLRE
-253 IPDYCFWD
+253 IPDYCFWN
-261 CHLTALTIPD
+261 CQLIALTIPD

-332 EYDWYGDEAAD
+332 EYDWYGGEAAD

-363 DCSRFLN
+363 GCSRFLN
-370 QPEVPDVLEIPAELG
+370 QPEVPDVLEIPA
-385 GYPVTSIGGWVFCS
+385 
-399 LDGCPLDAPFEIVLP
+399 
-414 EGLRALDADT
+414 
-424 FSDCFYAANVTL
+424 
-436 PASLEIIPEGCF
+436 
-448 GRIPAEIDFPN
+448 
-459 GNPRYSCENGF
+459 
-470 LIDNTTQTLLYTAP
+470 
-484 SSHGT
+484 
-489 ALPAVR
+489 
-495 RLGDWSLANWLWYD
+495 
-509 DDDPVLP
+509 
-516 DTLESVGSHIFY
+516 
-528 DCCVTRVTFP
+528 
-538 DGVTE
+538 
-543 LSPYTFHSTDLQEVH
+543 
-558 LPASLREIPDFCFW
+558 
-572 NCQLTALTIPDGVTH
+572 
-587 IGAQAFNGFT
+587 
-597 GEIIQAV
+597 
-604 TLPASVEF
+604 
-612 VGYRAFPDECDVTAL
+612 
-627 NPQVHFETATEYAE
+627 
-641 RIPEYDWYGDEAAD
+641 
-655 VLYSDGLFDYELSS
+655 
-669 RGAVLLDCSRF
+669 
-680 FNQPEVPD
+680 
-688 VLEIPSELGG
+688 ELGG

-722 IVLPEGVQRVEAD
+722 IVLPEGVQRVEAG

>member
-6 WVLILLLL
+6 WVLILLL

-38 EAILTG
+38 EAVLTG

-69 TLGGYPVTSI
+69 TLGGYPVTAI
-79 GGGVFCSL
+79 GGWLFSSL
-87 DGCPVDAPFEVVLPE
+87 DVCPVDVPFEVVLPE
-102 GLRTLD
+102 GLRALD
-108 AYTFTECFYAT
+108 ADTFAECFYAV
-119 KITLPASLEII
+119 KVTLPATLEII
-130 PEGCFDRVP
+130 PEGCFNLIE
-139 AEIDFPNGNPR
+139 AEIDFPNSNPR
-150 YSCENGFLINN
+150 YSCENGFLIDRD
-161 TTQTLLY
+161 TQTLLY
-168 TAPSSHGI
+168 TAPSSHGNP
-176 ALPAVRRLGDWS
+176 LPAVRRLGDCS
-188 LSNYYLWY
+188 LMNWLW
-196 DDYDPVLPDTLESVG
+196 DDDDDPVLPDTLESVG
-211 SYVFYD
+211 SYIFYD

-232 SPFTFSC
+232 SPYTFYC
-239 TALQEVHLPASLRE
+239 TDLQEVHLPASLRE
-253 IPDYCFWD
+253 IPDYCFWN
-261 CHLTALTIPD
+261 CQLTALTIPD

-319 HFETATEY
+319 HFETAAEY

-363 DCSRFLN
+363 GCSRFLN

-385 GYPVTSIGGWVFCS
+385 GYPVVGLGAYALCTYDFAGGRDFSI
-399 LDGCPLDAPFEIVLP
+399 IV
-414 EGLRALDADT
+414 
-424 FSDCFYAANVTL
+424 
-436 PASLEIIPEGCF
+436 
-448 GRIPAEIDFPN
+448 
-459 GNPRYSCENGF
+459 
-470 LIDNTTQTLLYTAP
+470 
-484 SSHGT
+484 
-489 ALPAVR
+489 
-495 RLGDWSLANWLWYD
+495 
-509 DDDPVLP
+509 
-516 DTLESVGSHIFY
+516 
-528 DCCVTRVTFP
+528 
-538 DGVTE
+538 
-543 LSPYTFHSTDLQEVH
+543 
-558 LPASLREIPDFCFW
+558 
-572 NCQLTALTIPDGVTH
+572 
-587 IGAQAFNGFT
+587 
-597 GEIIQAV
+597 
-604 TLPASVEF
+604 
-612 VGYRAFPDECDVTAL
+612 
-627 NPQVHFETATEYAE
+627 
-641 RIPEYDWYGDEAAD
+641 
-655 VLYSDGLFDYELSS
+655 
-669 RGAVLLDCSRF
+669 
-680 FNQPEVPD
+680 
-688 VLEIPSELGG
+688 
-698 TPVVAIAANALNT
+698 
-711 SESCADSLLFG
+711 
-722 IVLPEGVQRVEAD
+722 PEGVRFMTSD
-735 AFQCC
+735 AFLCC
-740 HAATQISFPSTLTML
+740 HAATRISFPSTLDDL
-755 AEGSFFH
+755 PESSFYH
-762 VYAEIDFPNG
+762 VSAEIDFPNG

>member
-24 SRRDGAFFYQIADG
+24 SHRDGAFFYQIADG
-38 EAILTG
+38 EATLTG

-57 FAEPPVSLEIPA
+57 FAEPQVSLEIPA

-79 GGGVFCSL
+79 GGWVFCSL

-102 GLRTLD
+102 GLRALD
-108 AYTFTECFYAT
+108 ADAFADCYYAA
-119 KITLPASLEII
+119 KVTLPATLEII
-130 PEGCFDRVP
+130 PEDCFDRIS

-150 YSCENGFLINN
+150 YSCENGFLIDN

-168 TAPSSHGI
+168 TAPSSHGNP
-176 ALPAVRRLGDWS
+176 LPAVRRLGDCS
-188 LSNYYLWY
+188 LMNWLW
-196 DDYDPVLPDTLESVG
+196 DDDDDPVLPDTLESVG
-211 SYVFYD
+211 SYIFYD

-232 SPFTFSC
+232 SPYTFYC
-239 TALQEVHLPASLRE
+239 TDLQEVHLPASLLE
-253 IPDYCFWD
+253 IPDYCFWN
-261 CHLTALTIPD
+261 CQLIALTIPD

-363 DCSRFLN
+363 GCSRFFN

-385 GYPVTSIGGWVFCS
+385 GYPVVGLGAYALCTYDFAGGRDFSI
-399 LDGCPLDAPFEIVLP
+399 IV
-414 EGLRALDADT
+414 
-424 FSDCFYAANVTL
+424 
-436 PASLEIIPEGCF
+436 
-448 GRIPAEIDFPN
+448 
-459 GNPRYSCENGF
+459 
-470 LIDNTTQTLLYTAP
+470 
-484 SSHGT
+484 
-489 ALPAVR
+489 
-495 RLGDWSLANWLWYD
+495 
-509 DDDPVLP
+509 
-516 DTLESVGSHIFY
+516 
-528 DCCVTRVTFP
+528 
-538 DGVTE
+538 
-543 LSPYTFHSTDLQEVH
+543 
-558 LPASLREIPDFCFW
+558 
-572 NCQLTALTIPDGVTH
+572 
-587 IGAQAFNGFT
+587 
-597 GEIIQAV
+597 
-604 TLPASVEF
+604 
-612 VGYRAFPDECDVTAL
+612 
-627 NPQVHFETATEYAE
+627 
-641 RIPEYDWYGDEAAD
+641 
-655 VLYSDGLFDYELSS
+655 
-669 RGAVLLDCSRF
+669 
-680 FNQPEVPD
+680 
-688 VLEIPSELGG
+688 
-698 TPVVAIAANALNT
+698 
-711 SESCADSLLFG
+711 
-722 IVLPEGVQRVEAD
+722 PEGVRFMTSD
-735 AFQCC
+735 AFLCC
-740 HAATQISFPSTLTML
+740 HAATRISFPSTLDDL
-755 AEGSFFH
+755 PESSFYH
-762 VYAEIDFPNG
+762 VSAEIDFPNG

-810 DSALDNWKP
+810 ASALDNWKP

>member
-14 PLTALAEDAE
+14 PLTAFAEDAE

-38 EAILTG
+38 EAVLTG

-69 TLGGYPVTSI
+69 TLGGYPVTAI
-79 GGGVFCSL
+79 GGWLFSSL
-87 DGCPVDAPFEVVLPE
+87 DVCPVDVPFEVVLPE
-102 GLRTLD
+102 GLRALD
-108 AYTFTECFYAT
+108 ADTFAECFYAV
-119 KITLPASLEII
+119 KVTLPATLEII

-150 YSCENGFLINN
+150 YSCENGFLIDN

-271 GVTRIGAHAVD
+271 GVTRIGAHAID

-300 VGYRA
+300 VGYCA
-305 FPDECDVTALNPQV
+305 FPDECDVTVLNPHV
-319 HFETATEY
+319 HFETAAEY

-363 DCSRFLN
+363 GCSRFLN

-385 GYPVTSIGGWVFCS
+385 GYPVVGLGAYALCTYDFAGGRDFSI
-399 LDGCPLDAPFEIVLP
+399 IV
-414 EGLRALDADT
+414 
-424 FSDCFYAANVTL
+424 
-436 PASLEIIPEGCF
+436 
-448 GRIPAEIDFPN
+448 
-459 GNPRYSCENGF
+459 
-470 LIDNTTQTLLYTAP
+470 
-484 SSHGT
+484 
-489 ALPAVR
+489 
-495 RLGDWSLANWLWYD
+495 
-509 DDDPVLP
+509 
-516 DTLESVGSHIFY
+516 
-528 DCCVTRVTFP
+528 
-538 DGVTE
+538 
-543 LSPYTFHSTDLQEVH
+543 
-558 LPASLREIPDFCFW
+558 
-572 NCQLTALTIPDGVTH
+572 
-587 IGAQAFNGFT
+587 
-597 GEIIQAV
+597 
-604 TLPASVEF
+604 
-612 VGYRAFPDECDVTAL
+612 
-627 NPQVHFETATEYAE
+627 
-641 RIPEYDWYGDEAAD
+641 
-655 VLYSDGLFDYELSS
+655 
-669 RGAVLLDCSRF
+669 
-680 FNQPEVPD
+680 
-688 VLEIPSELGG
+688 
-698 TPVVAIAANALNT
+698 
-711 SESCADSLLFG
+711 
-722 IVLPEGVQRVEAD
+722 PEGVRFMTSD
-735 AFQCC
+735 AFLCC
-740 HAATQISFPSTLTML
+740 HAATRISFPSTLDDL
-755 AEGSFFH
+755 PESSFYH
-762 VYAEIDFPNG
+762 VSAEIDFPNG

-825 LPDTLESIGPY
+825 LADTLESIGPY

>member
-79 GGGVFCSL
+79 GGWVFCSL

-102 GLRTLD
+102 GLRALD
-108 AYTFTECFYAT
+108 ADTFADCFYAANV
-119 KITLPASLEII
+119 TLPATLEII
-130 PEGCFDRVP
+130 PEDCFDRIS

-150 YSCENGFLINN
+150 YSCENGFLIDN

-168 TAPSSHGI
+168 TAPSSHGNP
-176 ALPAVRRLGDWS
+176 LPAVRRLGDCS
-188 LSNYYLWY
+188 LANWLW
-196 DDYDPVLPDTLESVG
+196 DDDDDPVLPDTLESVG
-211 SYVFYD
+211 SYIFYD

-232 SPFTFSC
+232 SPYTFYC
-239 TALQEVHLPASLRE
+239 TDLQEVHLPASLRE
-253 IPDYCFWD
+253 IPDYCFWN
-261 CHLTALTIPD
+261 CQLIALTIPD

-332 EYDWYGDEAAD
+332 EYDWYGGEAAD

-363 DCSRFLN
+363 GCSRFLN

-385 GYPVTSIGGWVFCS
+385 GYPVVGLGAYALCTYDFAGGRDFSI
-399 LDGCPLDAPFEIVLP
+399 IV
-414 EGLRALDADT
+414 
-424 FSDCFYAANVTL
+424 
-436 PASLEIIPEGCF
+436 
-448 GRIPAEIDFPN
+448 
-459 GNPRYSCENGF
+459 
-470 LIDNTTQTLLYTAP
+470 
-484 SSHGT
+484 
-489 ALPAVR
+489 
-495 RLGDWSLANWLWYD
+495 
-509 DDDPVLP
+509 
-516 DTLESVGSHIFY
+516 
-528 DCCVTRVTFP
+528 
-538 DGVTE
+538 
-543 LSPYTFHSTDLQEVH
+543 
-558 LPASLREIPDFCFW
+558 
-572 NCQLTALTIPDGVTH
+572 
-587 IGAQAFNGFT
+587 
-597 GEIIQAV
+597 
-604 TLPASVEF
+604 
-612 VGYRAFPDECDVTAL
+612 
-627 NPQVHFETATEYAE
+627 
-641 RIPEYDWYGDEAAD
+641 
-655 VLYSDGLFDYELSS
+655 
-669 RGAVLLDCSRF
+669 
-680 FNQPEVPD
+680 
-688 VLEIPSELGG
+688 
-698 TPVVAIAANALNT
+698 
-711 SESCADSLLFG
+711 
-722 IVLPEGVQRVEAD
+722 PEGVRFMTSD
-735 AFQCC
+735 AFLCC
-740 HAATQISFPSTLTML
+740 HAATRISFPSTLDDL
-755 AEGSFFH
+755 PESSFYH
-762 VYAEIDFPNG
+762 VSAEIDFPNG

>member
-14 PLTALAEDAE
+14 PLIALAEDAE

-79 GGGVFCSL
+79 GGWVFCSL
-87 DGCPVDAPFEVVLPE
+87 DGSPVDAPFEVVLPE
-102 GLRTLD
+102 GLRALD
-108 AYTFTECFYAT
+108 ADAFADCYYAA
-119 KITLPASLEII
+119 KVTLPATLEVI
-130 PEGCFDRVP
+130 PEGCFDQIE

-150 YSCENGFLINN
+150 YSCENGFLIDRD
-161 TTQTLLY
+161 TQTLLY
-168 TAPSSHGI
+168 TAPSSHGNP
-176 ALPAVRRLGDWS
+176 LPAVRRLGDCS
-188 LSNYYLWY
+188 LANWLW
-196 DDYDPVLPDTLESVG
+196 DDDDDPVLPDTLESVG
-211 SYVFYD
+211 SYIFYD

-232 SPFTFSC
+232 SPYTFYC
-239 TALQEVHLPASLRE
+239 TDLQEVHLPASLRE
-253 IPDYCFWD
+253 IPDYCFWN
-261 CHLTALTIPD
+261 CQLIALTIPD

-332 EYDWYGDEAAD
+332 EYDWYGGEAAD
-343 VLYSDGLFDYELSS
+343 VLYSDGLFDCELSS

-363 DCSRFLN
+363 GCSRFLN

-385 GYPVTSIGGWVFCS
+385 G
-399 LDGCPLDAPFEIVLP
+399 
-414 EGLRALDADT
+414 
-424 FSDCFYAANVTL
+424 
-436 PASLEIIPEGCF
+436 
-448 GRIPAEIDFPN
+448 
-459 GNPRYSCENGF
+459 
-470 LIDNTTQTLLYTAP
+470 
-484 SSHGT
+484 
-489 ALPAVR
+489 
-495 RLGDWSLANWLWYD
+495 
-509 DDDPVLP
+509 
-516 DTLESVGSHIFY
+516 
-528 DCCVTRVTFP
+528 
-538 DGVTE
+538 
-543 LSPYTFHSTDLQEVH
+543 
-558 LPASLREIPDFCFW
+558 
-572 NCQLTALTIPDGVTH
+572 
-587 IGAQAFNGFT
+587 
-597 GEIIQAV
+597 
-604 TLPASVEF
+604 
-612 VGYRAFPDECDVTAL
+612 
-627 NPQVHFETATEYAE
+627 
-641 RIPEYDWYGDEAAD
+641 
-655 VLYSDGLFDYELSS
+655 
-669 RGAVLLDCSRF
+669 
-680 FNQPEVPD
+680 
-688 VLEIPSELGG
+688 

-711 SESCADSLLFG
+711 SESYADSLLFG

>member
-211 SYVFYD
+211 SHIFYD
-217 CGVTRVTFPDGITEL
+217 CCVTRVTFPDGITEL
-232 SPFTFSC
+232 SPYTFHS
-239 TALQEVHLPASLRE
+239 TDLQEVHLPASLRE
-253 IPDYCFWD
+253 IPDHCFWN
-261 CHLTALTIPD
+261 CQLTALTIPD
-271 GVTRIGAHAVD
+271 GVTRIGAHAFD
-282 WFTGEIIGAV
+282 GFTGEIIGAV

-319 HFETATEY
+319 HFETAAEY
-327 AERIP
+327 A
-332 EYDWYGDEAAD
+332 
-343 VLYSDGLFDYELSS
+343 LYSDGLFDYELSS

-363 DCSRFLN
+363 
-370 QPEVPDVLEIPAELG
+370 G
-385 GYPVTSIGGWVFCS
+385 
-399 LDGCPLDAPFEIVLP
+399 
-414 EGLRALDADT
+414 
-424 FSDCFYAANVTL
+424 
-436 PASLEIIPEGCF
+436 
-448 GRIPAEIDFPN
+448 
-459 GNPRYSCENGF
+459 
-470 LIDNTTQTLLYTAP
+470 
-484 SSHGT
+484 
-489 ALPAVR
+489 
-495 RLGDWSLANWLWYD
+495 
-509 DDDPVLP
+509 
-516 DTLESVGSHIFY
+516 
-528 DCCVTRVTFP
+528 
-538 DGVTE
+538 
-543 LSPYTFHSTDLQEVH
+543 
-558 LPASLREIPDFCFW
+558 
-572 NCQLTALTIPDGVTH
+572 
-587 IGAQAFNGFT
+587 
-597 GEIIQAV
+597 
-604 TLPASVEF
+604 
-612 VGYRAFPDECDVTAL
+612 
-627 NPQVHFETATEYAE
+627 
-641 RIPEYDWYGDEAAD
+641 
-655 VLYSDGLFDYELSS
+655 
-669 RGAVLLDCSRF
+669 CSRF

-688 VLEIPSELGG
+688 VLEIPAKLGG
-698 TPVVAIAANALNT
+698 YPVVGLGAYALCT
-711 SESCADSLLFG
+711 YDFADVRDFSI
-722 IVLPEGVQRVEAD
+722 IVPEGVRFMTSD
-735 AFQCC
+735 AFLCC
-740 HAATQISFPSTLTML
+740 HAATRISFPSTLDDL
-755 AEGSFFH
+755 PENSFYQ
-762 VYAEIDFPNG
+762 VSAEIDFPNG

-836 ALDGQYTGDF
+836 ALYGQYTDDF
-846 SPLAALILPDGVR
+846 SPLAALILPDGIR
-859 ELSDCSIYGCWEIQL
+859 ELSECSIYAGREIQL

-902 VTRIGEFAFYYYDW
+902 VTRIGEFAFYYYDLG
-916 EQTELSAVTLPAS
+916 QTKLSAVTLPAS

>member
-14 PLTALAEDAE
+14 PLTAWAEDAE
-24 SRRDGAFFYQIADG
+24 IHRDGAFFYQIADG
-38 EAILTG
+38 EATLTG

-57 FAEPPVSLEIPA
+57 FAEPQVSLEIPA
-69 TLGGYPVTSI
+69 TLGGYPVTAI
-79 GGGVFCSL
+79 GGWLFSSL
-87 DGCPVDAPFEVVLPE
+87 DVCPVDVPFEVVLPE
-102 GLRTLD
+102 GLRALD
-108 AYTFTECFYAT
+108 ADTFAECFYAV
-119 KITLPASLEII
+119 KVTLPATLEII
-130 PEGCFDRVP
+130 PEGCFNLIE

-150 YSCENGFLINN
+150 YSCENGFLIDN

-176 ALPAVRRLGDWS
+176 ALPAVRRLGDGS
-188 LSNYYLWY
+188 LLNWLWY
-196 DDYDPVLPDTLESVG
+196 DDDDPVLPDTLESVG
-211 SYVFYD
+211 SYIFYD

-232 SPFTFSC
+232 SPYTFYC

-261 CHLTALTIPD
+261 CQLTTLTIPD
-271 GVTRIGAHAVD
+271 GVTRIGAHAID

-319 HFETATEY
+319 HFETAAEY
-327 AERIP
+327 AERHP
-332 EYDWYGDEAAD
+332 EYDWDSDEAAD
-343 VLYSDGLFDYELSS
+343 V
-357 RGAVLL
+357 R
-363 DCSRFLN
+363 
-370 QPEVPDVLEIPAELG
+370 
-385 GYPVTSIGGWVFCS
+385 
-399 LDGCPLDAPFEIVLP
+399 
-414 EGLRALDADT
+414 
-424 FSDCFYAANVTL
+424 
-436 PASLEIIPEGCF
+436 
-448 GRIPAEIDFPN
+448 
-459 GNPRYSCENGF
+459 
-470 LIDNTTQTLLYTAP
+470 
-484 SSHGT
+484 
-489 ALPAVR
+489 
-495 RLGDWSLANWLWYD
+495 
-509 DDDPVLP
+509 
-516 DTLESVGSHIFY
+516 
-528 DCCVTRVTFP
+528 
-538 DGVTE
+538 
-543 LSPYTFHSTDLQEVH
+543 
-558 LPASLREIPDFCFW
+558 
-572 NCQLTALTIPDGVTH
+572 
-587 IGAQAFNGFT
+587 
-597 GEIIQAV
+597 
-604 TLPASVEF
+604 
-612 VGYRAFPDECDVTAL
+612 
-627 NPQVHFETATEYAE
+627 
-641 RIPEYDWYGDEAAD
+641 
-655 VLYSDGLFDYELSS
+655 YSDGLFDYELSS

-688 VLEIPSELGG
+688 VLEIPAKLGG
-698 TPVVAIAANALNT
+698 YPVVGLGAYALCT
-711 SESCADSLLFG
+711 YDFAGGRDFSI
-722 IVLPEGVQRVEAD
+722 IVPEGVRFMTSD
-735 AFQCC
+735 AFLCC
-740 HAATQISFPSTLTML
+740 HDATRISFPSTLDDL
-755 AEGSFFH
+755 PESSFYH
-762 VYAEIDFPNG
+762 VSAEIDFPNG

-825 LPDTLESIGPY
+825 LPDTLESIGSY

-859 ELSDCSIYGCWEIQL
+859 ELSDCSIYACWEIQL

-947 NPDTHF
+947 NPNVHF